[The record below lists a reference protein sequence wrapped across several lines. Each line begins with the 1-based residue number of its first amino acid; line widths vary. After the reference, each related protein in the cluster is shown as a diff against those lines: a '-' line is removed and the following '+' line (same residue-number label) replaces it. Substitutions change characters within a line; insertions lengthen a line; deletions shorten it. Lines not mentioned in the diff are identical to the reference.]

1 MSNRAKA
8 FEGTQ
13 KNPSTKFLD
22 WKSNDKQFSFY
33 DREKEA
39 NVLVPLPFKFVVLD
53 ELHTVKGWDDASQS
67 AIYSNEVKY
76 ISKQE
81 LTVKPFKG
89 NEIAKGLYSLIKDK
103 VRAAGG
109 HYVKSIYI
117 MTDSGQLANI
127 QLKGSSTQAWG
138 EFTKANKNKLTENWI
153 EVNTATEAK
162 KGSVKYSTPNFTI
175 GNVLND
181 KESKQADEN
190 FDTLEAYLKQ
200 YLTNNI
206 EVVEE
211 EEIKEDLVF

>member
-1 MSNRAKA
+1 MSNRSKA

-81 LTVKPFKG
+81 MTVKPFKG
-89 NEIAKGLYSLIKDK
+89 NEIAKGLYSLIKEK

-117 MTDSGQLANI
+117 MLESGQLANI

-138 EFTKANKNKLTENWI
+138 EFTKANKSKLTENWI
-153 EVNTATEAK
+153 EVNNATEAK

-175 GNVLND
+175 GSVLND

-190 FDTLEAYLKQ
+190 FDILEAYLKQ
-200 YLTNNI
+200 YLSI

>member
-1 MSNRAKA
+1 MSNRVKA

-13 KNPSTKFLD
+13 KNPSTRFLD

-33 DREKEA
+33 DREKEE

-103 VRAAGG
+103 VKVAGG

-117 MTDSGQLANI
+117 MLESGELANI
-127 QLKGSSTQAWG
+127 QLKGSSVQSWG
-138 EFTKANKNKLTENWI
+138 EFTKANKSKLTENWI
-153 EVNTATEAK
+153 EINDVTEAK

-175 GNVLND
+175 GKALND
-181 KESKQADEN
+181 KDSKSADDN

-200 YLTNNI
+200 YLSI
-206 EVVEE
+206 EVVDEE
-211 EEIKEDLVF
+211 KVEEEDLVF